1 MQRFTLIHD
10 GSDQGWQA
18 AYLAFRIAAQLGA
31 PLLVLLADSASDKK
45 MLAERAAQVEVGGHA
60 ARVAIESHLVT
71 DFSVDTVI
79 ENNIKSNGLF
89 APRRLIP
96 DEKTAR
102 RFLEAFSCP
111 LWIVSN
117 ESEMHG
123 LSILVGE
130 PDSDAA
136 LIHYVTAL
144 AKRIQQPLTGL
155 IPESELAS
163 ISEADTDVNWLSL
176 AAFSSV
182 EIDAAL
188 NQLGSSLLFV
198 PVSSLSLTEG
208 LSVNY
213 VICPPLQDA

>member
-71 DFSVDTVI
+71 DFSVDTVMKKK
-79 ENNIKSNGLF
+79 NNCDGLF
-89 APRRLIP
+89 APLRLIP

-102 RFLEAFSCP
+102 SFLEALSCP

-117 ESEMHG
+117 EAEMHG

-130 PDSDAA
+130 PASDAA
-136 LIHYVTAL
+136 LVRYVSVL

-155 IPESELAS
+155 VRESELAS
-163 ISEADTDVNWLSL
+163 ISKANTDVNWRSL
-176 AAFSSV
+176 AAISSV
-182 EIDAAL
+182 EINTAL
-188 NQLGSSLLFV
+188 NQLGTSLLFV